1 MFSFNDANDLGVF
14 RCIQGSTFL
23 NFALTNANAHPIINS
38 FFFKKK
44 KEKKKD
50 MILVKDYS
58 PQFDL
63 KPLKKN

>member
-1 MFSFNDANDLGVF
+1 MFSFNDVNDLGVF

-38 FFFKKK
+38 FFK
-44 KEKKKD
+44 KKKD